1 MNPAEVSEI
10 TDKKIDNST
19 ETYRI
24 VIGINTLTDLATLKN
39 ELGKQHDVVEVNDG
53 LKLLQ
58 SLHQHKPHLVILES
72 DLATISGFQIA
83 HIMRRHHDLT
93 NIPLMMIVSQDYQI
107 GEFWAG
113 EMQLEYC
120 RNSTDM
126 KFNEMLSIAIKL
138 AEKHASNS
146 IDDETWLNIRSEF
159 SGYSFVENYS
169 QLFDQSLIE
178 GAITSRIALLAQEPA
193 DLRKMA
199 RSIMHLLGNILEYS
213 SGAIQIFRNN
223 EIFSFTDKKMSDG
236 AKLAFLQEAV
246 EYSEIYKP
254 VDVPE
259 FTEEPTEIPLGTF
272 PQRNHTESGS
282 PTIFTVPLEA
292 RHTTLGTLTLKTF
305 KTAARQDYY
314 LKTLH
319 LMAYHISLALNNAL
333 LYQEIHRLS
342 TVDELTGLPN
352 RRAFYED
359 FKNELVR
366 CKRFNDTLSLAML
379 DIDNFKC
386 VNDTYGHLQGDVVL
400 KSVASVFS
408 SSIRDKVDIIA
419 RYGGEEFVILLPR
432 TNLKSARA
440 VVDRL
445 HKAIENHPIDILESD
460 EKMHITVSVGL
471 VCLEKGANYSLDNI
485 INTADKAL
493 YEAKETGR
501 NRIVESS
508 LEKIEES

>member
-10 TDKKIDNST
+10 TDKTVDNST
-19 ETYRI
+19 EAYRI
-24 VIGINTLTDLATLKN
+24 VIGINTLTSLATLKN
-39 ELGKQHDVVEVNDG
+39 ELGKQHNIVEFSDG

-58 SLHQHKPHLVILES
+58 SLHRHKPHLVILES
-72 DLATISGFQIA
+72 DLATISGFQVA
-83 HIMRRHHDLT
+83 HIMRRHPDLAR
-93 NIPLMMIVSQDYQI
+93 IPLMMIVSRDYQI

-113 EMQLEYC
+113 EMNLDFC
-120 RNSTDM
+120 KNSTDM
-126 KFNEMLSIAIKL
+126 EFNEMISIANQL
-138 AEKHASNS
+138 AAKSASDS
-146 IDDETWLNIRSEF
+146 IDDETWLNIKNEL

-169 QLFDQSLIE
+169 HLFDQSLIE
-178 GAITSRIALLAQEPA
+178 GSIASRIALLAQEPT
-193 DLRKMA
+193 DFRKMT
-199 RSIMHLLGNILEYS
+199 RSIMLLLGNILEYS
-213 SGAIQIFRNN
+213 AGAIQIFRNN
-223 EIFSFTDKKMSDG
+223 EIFSFIEKKIPDDK
-236 AKLAFLQEAV
+236 KLAFLHES
-246 EYSEIYKP
+246 EGYSKIYKP

-272 PQRNHTESGS
+272 PPRNHTESES

-292 RHTTLGTLTLKTF
+292 RHTTLGTLTLETH
-305 KTAARQDYY
+305 KTAAKRDYY

-359 FKNELVR
+359 FQNELVR

-379 DIDNFKC
+379 DIDHFKR

-400 KSVASVFS
+400 KNVATVFS
-408 SSIRDKVDIIA
+408 SSIRNKVDIIA

-432 TNLKSARA
+432 TSLKSARA
-440 VVDRL
+440 VIGRL
-445 HKAIENHPIDILESD
+445 HKTIENHPIDMLESD

-471 VCLEKGANYSLDNI
+471 VCLEKGADYSLDNI
-485 INTADKAL
+485 INAADKAL

-501 NRIVESS
+501 NRIVEGS
-508 LEKIEES
+508 LEAG

>member
-10 TDKKIDNST
+10 TDKTVDNST
-19 ETYRI
+19 EAYRI
-24 VIGINTLTDLATLKN
+24 VIGINTLTCLAILKN
-39 ELGKQHDVVEVNDG
+39 ELGKQHDIVEVNDG

-58 SLHQHKPHLVILES
+58 SLHRHKPHLVILES
-72 DLATISGFQIA
+72 DLATISGFQVA
-83 HIMRRHHDLT
+83 HIMRRHPDLAR
-93 NIPLMMIVSQDYQI
+93 IPLMMIVSRDYQI

-113 EMQLEYC
+113 EMKLEFC
-120 RNSTDM
+120 KNTTDFECN
-126 KFNEMLSIAIKL
+126 KMLSIAEKL
-138 AEKHASNS
+138 AEKHAPDS
-146 IDDETWLNIRSEF
+146 IDDETWLNIRSEL

-169 QLFDQSLIE
+169 HLFDQSLIE
-178 GAITSRIALLAQEPA
+178 GAITSRIALLAQEPT
-193 DLRKMA
+193 DFRKMT
-199 RSIMHLLGNILEYS
+199 RSIMLLLGNILEYS
-213 SGAIQIFRNN
+213 AGAIQIFRNN
-223 EIFSFTDKKMSDG
+223 EIFSFTEKKMPDNG
-236 AKLAFLQEAV
+236 KLAFLQEAE

-272 PQRNHTESGS
+272 QPRHHAESGS

-292 RHTTLGTLTLKTF
+292 RHTTLGTLTLKTY
-305 KTAARQDYY
+305 KTAAKRDYY

-379 DIDNFKC
+379 DIDHFKP

-400 KSVASVFS
+400 KNVANVFS
-408 SSIRDKVDIIA
+408 SSIRNKVDIIA

-432 TNLKSARA
+432 TSLKSARA
-440 VVDRL
+440 VVGRL

-460 EKMHITVSVGL
+460 EKMHVTVSVGL
-471 VCLEKGANYSLDNI
+471 VCLEKGADYSLDNI
-485 INTADKAL
+485 INAADKAL
-493 YEAKETGR
+493 YEAKKSGR
-501 NRIVESS
+501 NRIVEGS
-508 LEKIEES
+508 LETG